1 MKINYLKIKNR
12 VFMKIFKK
20 LWKEEQYNS
29 IYYMKGGSGE
39 LNEIYYD
46 DYYDILGLYFYD
58 EEGYLR
64 AMFMPLPLI
73 PKKYREILKDYA
85 WKDIIYLCD
94 RSWHDIMP
102 KPVIPDDYRPHFFY
116 DKYMEYN
123 EEEYDEND
131 EEIDEEGI
139 QEKI

>member
-1 MKINYLKIKNR
+1 MKINYLKQKNKY
-12 VFMKIFKK
+12 FMRIFKK
-20 LWKEEQYNS
+20 LWKQGKYEN

-64 AMFMPLPLI
+64 AMFMPIPLI
-73 PKKYREILKDYA
+73 PKKYKETLRDYA
-85 WKDIIYLCD
+85 WRDIIYLCD

-102 KPVIPDDYRPHFFY
+102 KPEIPNEYRPHFFY
-116 DKYMEYN
+116 DKYSEYN
-123 EEEYDEND
+123 NEGEYDEEN
-131 EEIDEEGI
+131 EKEI
-139 QEKI
+139 QEKIS